1 VFNAVLQLGNRC
13 SLATSL
19 AVAFGAGVKT
29 REIGTRREIVAL
41 CEARVAKALRRAQ
54 TGASLCGILARGA
67 ENRRDWGIEARRVVA
82 VVMRSA
88 TGSVEANVA
97 GDYRNDEKQAL
108 CIQSR
113 ACHS

>member
-13 SLATSL
+13 SLATCL
-19 AVAFGAGVKT
+19 AVAFGAGVKM
-29 REIGTRREIVAL
+29 REIGTLREAL
-41 CEARVAKALRRAQ
+41 VAKALRRAQ

-67 ENRRDWGIEARRVVA
+67 ENRRNWGIEARRVVA

>member
-13 SLATSL
+13 SLATCL
-19 AVAFGAGVKT
+19 AVAFGTGVKT
-29 REIGTRREIVAL
+29 REIETLREAL
-41 CEARVAKALRRAQ
+41 VAKALRRAQ